1 MLPLSWEAT
10 DSVTWSGCLE
20 LQQRQ
25 ARPWVLSW
33 VCLFQS
39 SSYRHVIQVFKYK
52 KRKKIKKTWPGLLS
66 SSQASDAVSFAQDL
80 PISVSCLGQGNTQG
94 THTGLA
100 KVKVSNRHPV
110 VCKSHPVED
119 PCSLFKRAWPPIATV
134 QSQPSAHHTSGW
146 RTDSHPKASLSCT
159 SPQKCHEAQAAPP
172 SSCSSGQH
180 KGTTAPAR

>member
-1 MLPLSWEAT
+1 MAVWNCSRGRPGLESSPGSAF
-10 DSVTWSGCLE
+10 SRVQVTGMS
-20 LQQRQ
+20 
-25 ARPWVLSW
+25 
-33 VCLFQS
+33 
-39 SSYRHVIQVFKYK
+39 FKCINTK
-52 KRKKIKKTWPGLLS
+52 KRKKIKKIWPGLLS
-66 SSQASDAVSFAQDL
+66 SSQASEAVSFAQDL

-134 QSQPSAHHTSGW
+134 QSQPSAHQTSGW

>member
-1 MLPLSWEAT
+1 MAVWNCSRGRPGLESSPGSAF
-10 DSVTWSGCLE
+10 SRVQVTGMS
-20 LQQRQ
+20 
-25 ARPWVLSW
+25 
-33 VCLFQS
+33 
-39 SSYRHVIQVFKYK
+39 FKCINTK
-52 KRKKIKKTWPGLLS
+52 KRKKIKKIWPGLLS
-66 SSQASDAVSFAQDL
+66 SSQASEAVSFAQDL

-134 QSQPSAHHTSGW
+134 QSQPSAHQTSGW

-159 SPQKCHEAQAAPP
+159 SPQKCHEVQAAPP